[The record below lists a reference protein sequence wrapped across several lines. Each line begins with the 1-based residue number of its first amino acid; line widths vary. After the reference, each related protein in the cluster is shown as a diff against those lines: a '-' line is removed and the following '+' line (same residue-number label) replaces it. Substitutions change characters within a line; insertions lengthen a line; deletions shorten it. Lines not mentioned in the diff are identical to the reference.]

1 MKNKLKMLLRWAFW
15 FLICFVVIY
24 LFVFFGG
31 WKLFK
36 SRNPI
41 LIEVGIAIPL
51 SVFVFAGNEA
61 AIELEKRVKALE
73 ERLNKL
79 ENKDLKG
86 DINMFDSTVD
96 DVMAVY
102 EQLKDRYDLVLTT
115 TSALDEGF
123 TIDCP
128 IVVGKAHGQIIELY
142 EDGGV
147 FVLEVMDAAKTK
159 GSHWHPNDVESAI
172 DDIVKFME
180 GKSDYKMCH
189 FRKV

>member
-1 MKNKLKMLLRWAFW
+1 MKNKLKMFLRWAFW